1 MAYRVENTNPFN
13 TDYQVA
19 VGVSIP
25 FVGSTTSGS
34 DAVFPSTY
42 TSTEQIRSNLINFML
57 TNKGERYLNPNYGS
71 NLRKYV
77 FAGITDESYSFGIQ
91 GTNNTNQPHIDP
103 QTGQVNPTSISG
115 VQSYTNMGIK
125 DLEAQLKKEVQA
137 NFPQLNIRNLTVN
150 PNMDNNYVTVTL
162 IYSFMKGP
170 DNKIILN
177 V

>member
-1 MAYRVENTNPFN
+1 MAYRVENINPFN

-25 FVGSTTSGS
+25 FVGSTISGS
-34 DAVFPSTY
+34 DAVFPLTY

-77 FAGITDESYSFGIQ
+77 FAGITDESYSFGVQ
-91 GTNNTNQPHIDP
+91 GTNNTNQPHINP
-103 QTGQVNPTSISG
+103 TTGQINSNQIPG
-115 VQSYTNMGIK
+115 VQSYTNIGIK
-125 DLEAQLKKEVQA
+125 DLEAQLKQEVQA
-137 NFPQLNIRNLTVN
+137 NFPQLNIRSLTVN
-150 PNMDNNYVTVTL
+150 PNIDNNYVTVTL
-162 IYSFMKGP
+162 IYSFMRGP
-170 DNKIILN
+170 DNQIILN